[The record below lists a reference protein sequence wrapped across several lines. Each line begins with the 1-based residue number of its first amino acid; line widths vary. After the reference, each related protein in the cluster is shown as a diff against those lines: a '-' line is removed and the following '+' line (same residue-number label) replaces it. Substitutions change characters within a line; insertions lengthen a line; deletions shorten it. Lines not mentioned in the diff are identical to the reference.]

1 MAVFFASALSI
12 LLVITFS
19 MAVFG
24 FHIEIVFTIAILI
37 VQRYYVFAKLPNYIQ
52 KKIIKSPKKLTEKFG
67 DIKTLV
73 ILKSIENIPTHPG
86 STLLD
91 TAVDKKM
98 RLLITSNLI
107 PCYNQNTYYLFF
119 FYFFIS
125 FRDNS
130 YKFLVSA
137 VCATDI

>member
-1 MAVFFASALSI
+1 MI
-12 LLVITFS
+12 
-19 MAVFG
+19 
-24 FHIEIVFTIAILI
+24 
-37 VQRYYVFAKLPNYIQ
+37 QPNYIQ
-52 KKIIKSPKKLTEKFG
+52 QKIIKSPKKLTEKFG
-67 DIKTLV
+67 GIKTLV
-73 ILKSIENIPTHPG
+73 ILKSIENIPAHPG

-119 FYFFIS
+119 FYFFIP

-130 YKFLVSA
+130 DKFLVSA
-137 VCATDI
+137 VCTTDI